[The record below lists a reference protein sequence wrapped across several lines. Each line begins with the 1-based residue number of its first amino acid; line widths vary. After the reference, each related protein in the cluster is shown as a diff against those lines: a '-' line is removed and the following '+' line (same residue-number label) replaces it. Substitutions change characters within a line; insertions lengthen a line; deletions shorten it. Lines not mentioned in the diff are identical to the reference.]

1 MTAKEPA
8 RRRRYERRMRRP
20 REIRA
25 GRKLHAVG
33 QRYNHK
39 GKGNGYVGSISRLN
53 NFFGAVWQGRAC

>member
-1 MTAKEPA
+1 
-8 RRRRYERRMRRP
+8 MRRP

-33 QRYNHK
+33 QRYNRK